1 MNGKKILNVLTHTLS
16 TTTTATGGFGDDDM
30 TAEGQTSSGVFWFSF
45 FFFFFAPTAL
55 PEIGR
60 LSKSIKDEACGR
72 GRRPVIDH

>member
-45 FFFFFAPTAL
+45 FFFFL
-55 PEIGR
+55 RR
-60 LSKSIKDEACGR
+60 LRCPKLAACRNPLKMRLVAGA
-72 GRRPVIDH
+72 GDP

>member
-1 MNGKKILNVLTHTLS
+1 MLKVLTHTLS
-16 TTTTATGGFGDDDM
+16 TTTTTKKRTATGGFGDDDM
-30 TAEGQTSSGVFWFSF
+30 TAEGQTSSGVLVF
-45 FFFFFAPTAL
+45 FFFLPTAL